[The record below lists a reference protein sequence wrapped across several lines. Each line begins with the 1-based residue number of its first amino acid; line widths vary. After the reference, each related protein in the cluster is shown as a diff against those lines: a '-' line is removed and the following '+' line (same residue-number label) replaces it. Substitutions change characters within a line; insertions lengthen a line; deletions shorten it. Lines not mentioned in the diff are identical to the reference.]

1 MLVCCGGS
9 NSEWGYDIT
18 VTFRTAQSQTP
29 AADHRLQRASH
40 HGHLTDPDKEPTM
53 AIVGSVLLKTA
64 AARYSVILLLV
75 HTALQ
80 RVFFIAVATR

>member
-1 MLVCCGGS
+1 
-9 NSEWGYDIT
+9 
-18 VTFRTAQSQTP
+18 
-29 AADHRLQRASH
+29 
-40 HGHLTDPDKEPTM
+40 M